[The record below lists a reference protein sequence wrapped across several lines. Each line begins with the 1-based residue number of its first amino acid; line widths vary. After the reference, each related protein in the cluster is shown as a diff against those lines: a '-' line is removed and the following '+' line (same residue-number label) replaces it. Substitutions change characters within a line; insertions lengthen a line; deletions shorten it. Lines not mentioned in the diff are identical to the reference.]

1 MMAWLQ
7 ALLLLAGDIET
18 NPGPPKNRG
27 GPPGGVYLD
36 LDIHRLGP
44 SDCFSG
50 RPKEPTKEEIMAAMK
65 DKESIQFLNCM
76 HPYPLRSFFASL
88 DNLLSF

>member
-27 GPPGGVYLD
+27 GPPGGVN
-36 LDIHRLGP
+36 LDIQRLGQ
-44 SDCFSG
+44 SDFSFQED
-50 RPKEPTKEEIMAAMK
+50 PKNPPRKRLWL
-65 DKESIQFLNCM
+65 Q
-76 HPYPLRSFFASL
+76 
-88 DNLLSF
+88 

>member
-27 GPPGGVYLD
+27 PPGGVYLN
-36 LDIHRLGP
+36 
-44 SDCFSG
+44 
-50 RPKEPTKEEIMAAMK
+50 
-65 DKESIQFLNCM
+65 IQS
-76 HPYPLRSFFASL
+76 R
-88 DNLLSF
+88 D

>member
-27 GPPGGVYLD
+27 GPPGGVYLN
-36 LDIHRLGP
+36 IQRLGQ

-65 DKESIQFLNCM
+65 EKESIQFLNCILFK
-76 HPYPLRSFFASL
+76 P
-88 DNLLSF
+88 

>member
-27 GPPGGVYLD
+27 GPPGGVY
-36 LDIHRLGP
+36 IAKQRLGQ
-44 SDCFSG
+44 SDFSFQ
-50 RPKEPTKEEIMAAMK
+50 EEQK
-65 DKESIQFLNCM
+65 NPQRKRLWLQ
-76 HPYPLRSFFASL
+76 
-88 DNLLSF
+88 